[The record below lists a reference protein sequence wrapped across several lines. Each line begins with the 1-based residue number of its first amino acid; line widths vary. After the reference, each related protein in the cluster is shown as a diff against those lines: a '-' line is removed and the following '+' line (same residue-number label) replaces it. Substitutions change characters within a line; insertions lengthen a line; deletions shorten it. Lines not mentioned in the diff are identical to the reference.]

1 MYISK
6 GYQSKPSAL
15 ADYTPS
21 STFIIHGSISQLQK
35 PHEIIVYSHKNLI
48 GGILSCILSFDHI
61 LWLFC
66 GRKLST
72 SSLDIICVT
81 ISISCSLSYF
91 FHVFSTA
98 SSLNPKEPMEKRT
111 MQPPVHNPVF
121 SVVNPLF
128 RCNSATP
135 SIYCPC
141 PVQQPPFYSQ
151 VTEFTWL
158 PLSPNK
164 SFALPQPESSS
175 IAIPRRLACHH
186 PRESVICRNVSS
198 ALNCNLRM
206 PVGDLEGGLRLGKS
220 VIQTSMPFIGP
231 VSSQQRFGNETAVS
245 VKQQGDRQAHVQDS
259 SYETEDNQSVQGFHQ
274 TQHLR
279 YSDEMDTKPSIS
291 SICWNPP
298 SESLDKLPGSVKKD
312 DQGTR
317 ENNLYTDNLS
327 TKNRNAPWEMIP
339 SEEGRSVG
347 LEAKEISSFDEN
359 EAIGSLKREM
369 TAHDHSHR
377 PKSKSKH
384 VCDDCGRSFT
394 RSSTLITHKRIHT
407 GDKPYVCQQCGRAFR
422 QLGNL
427 SRHRLTHTTS
437 KPYICQQCNK
447 AFKRASNLHTHMRT
461 HSDYKPFS
469 CDFCGKRFHQKVDMK
484 IHRYTH
490 TGEKP
495 HKCLKCGR
503 GFKQLTHLTYHMRT
517 HSDVRMYKCEF
528 CGKGF
533 NQKGNL
539 KAHVY
544 RHTGERPFKCNTCG
558 KGFTLAST
566 LNTHKR
572 THAPSK
578 PFQCQYCEKAFY
590 QKNTLK
596 SHYIAS
602 HPFTGGIS
610 LL

>member
-1 MYISK
+1 MI
-6 GYQSKPSAL
+6 
-15 ADYTPS
+15 
-21 STFIIHGSISQLQK
+21 
-35 PHEIIVYSHKNLI
+35 NLV
-48 GGILSCILSFDHI
+48 LYVHYCYFVAEYC
-61 LWLFC
+61 LF
-66 GRKLST
+66 
-72 SSLDIICVT
+72 LDLICVAVP
-81 ISISCSLSYF
+81 ICSFSYY
-91 FHVFSTA
+91 FHIFSTE
-98 SSLNPKEPMEKRT
+98 SSLNPNEPMAKNM
-111 MQPPVHNPVF
+111 MQPPFLNSAF
-121 SVVNPLF
+121 SVVSPMY
-128 RCNSATP
+128 RRDSATP

-141 PVQQPPFYSQ
+141 PAQPPFYSQ
-151 VTEFTWL
+151 MRESPRL
-158 PLSPNK
+158 PVSPNN
-164 SFALPQPESSS
+164 SFALTQPKSSL
-175 IAIPRRLACHH
+175 AIPPRLVYHY
-186 PRESVICRNVSS
+186 PRESVICSTVNR
-198 ALNCNLRM
+198 ALNCNLTI
-206 PVGDLEGGLRLGKS
+206 PFNDPEEGLCLRRS
-220 VIQTSMPFIGP
+220 VIQPSMPLCSS
-231 VSSQQRFGNETAVS
+231 VSFLQRCENERTMS
-245 VKQQGDRQAHVQDS
+245 VKQEEDHQAHFQGGS
-259 SYETEDNQSVQGFHQ
+259 SETGDNQSVEGLHQ
-274 TQHLR
+274 ALYHPS
-279 YSDEMDTKPSIS
+279 YSEEIDTKPNIS
-291 SICWNPP
+291 NICWDPP
-298 SESLDKLPGSVKKD
+298 SEPQDSLPESAEKD
-312 DQGTR
+312 DQRKG
-317 ENNLYTDNLS
+317 ENNVFTDNLS
-327 TKNRNAPWEMIP
+327 IKNRNTLEEMMP
-339 SEEGRSVG
+339 NEVSFEEGRSQVG
-347 LEAKEISSFDEN
+347 LDGKEISNFDEN
-359 EAIGSLKREM
+359 EAIGSFQTVHFLGAVVERGQKKM
-369 TAHDHSHR
+369 TAHDHNDR

-384 VCDDCGRSFT
+384 VCDECGRSFT

-427 SRHRLTHTTS
+427 SRHQLTHTTS

-447 AFKRASNLHTHMRT
+447 AFNRASNLHTHMRT

-544 RHTGERPFKCNTCG
+544 RHTGERPFKCDICG

-572 THAPSK
+572 THAPHK

-590 QKNTLK
+590 QKNALK